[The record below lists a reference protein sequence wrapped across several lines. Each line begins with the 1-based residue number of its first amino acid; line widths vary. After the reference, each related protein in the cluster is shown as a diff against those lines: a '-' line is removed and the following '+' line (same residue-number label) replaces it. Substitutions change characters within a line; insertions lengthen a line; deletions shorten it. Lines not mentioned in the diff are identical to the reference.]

1 MFPRRL
7 ADLGALATTLAVAWS
22 APVDLRWAILLI
34 VAAGFAGASVTRG
47 WAGVKADEPS
57 GIPET
62 RAGGVAVGIA
72 PRRLLAWPAFA
83 AAIFALWSWLDGS
96 GSYLIEAF
104 VLPPAVGLALFA
116 AMLVWLRRRV
126 EATIAVV
133 ASFTLGLV
141 VPAVVTVIGP
151 LLQPGLTGDPE
162 SPVRGTVVAI
172 VAGALAVIL
181 AWTPVRRVRMPALAG
196 AIVAIVALAIVAVDR
211 AIAVPAGTGWLL
223 LLVGAAYVSAFGFV
237 RRSAFRKAPAATSDG
252 TPVPLSAEITFAA
265 IVPTIALAVAAG
277 ATVSSVDEPIVVTVA
292 LAILGLLHLAAAA
305 LHRTPLAAATRW
317 TAFAGATL
325 IAGMALLRGEID
337 AVESVS
343 LPLAGVLLGGAA
355 LAMWRRDRA
364 GQSWP
369 GGERIAWLAGL
380 SLAVAPS
387 IIAAPNDPRTWLV
400 IVASLLAAIGCVVA
414 PIADSTALKA
424 PSALLLSAGALAMG
438 LRALLDPDVA
448 SGDFAAVA
456 AGAGALLVAA
466 AMVWMSDQESA
477 PVASTALAAPA
488 AALLVAVV
496 FVQSN
501 GELVQTSL
509 TAILAGAIGV
519 GGAALLRWR
528 RWTGIG
534 AVLAVAGLIAAL
546 IAVGSRFALVA
557 GDAGVEP
564 DLWALVGV
572 GILAAVGIMAIRST
586 TSGTV
591 ATAVGVAFSIA
602 LVLFA
607 GAELLL
613 LGSTS
618 GEEVRTVVTMSA
630 LTAAGVAGW
639 MWRSRLGVSFAPTA
653 AALAFIFGIVAL
665 TVFAVRPVELVTVPP
680 AVGMIFLGARALRR
694 NSALRT
700 WPTLGPGLALL
711 TIPSLLHDFGTTS
724 LWRVVA
730 LGVVGIGLVV
740 VGAVWR
746 LQAPLILGSVVV
758 LVHAV
763 NQLWPWIEAVYDVV
777 PWWLWLG
784 LGGAL
789 LIYIAARYERRMR
802 ALRTAFAAVTSLR

>member
-34 VAAGFAGASVTRG
+34 VAVGLRRGVGHARLGGREGRGAERHPGDASRG
-47 WAGVKADEPS
+47 ESPL
-57 GIPET
+57 
-62 RAGGVAVGIA
+62 GIA

-83 AAIFALWSWLDGS
+83 AATFALWSWLDGS

-104 VLPPAVGLALFA
+104 VLPPAVGLAVFA
-116 AMLVWLRRRV
+116 AVLVWLRRRV

-162 SPVRGTVVAI
+162 SPVRGTVIAI
-172 VAGALAVIL
+172 VAGALAVVL

-196 AIVAIVALAIVAVDR
+196 ATVAIVALAIVAVDR
-211 AIAVPAGTGWLL
+211 AIALPAGTGWLL

-237 RRSAFRKAPAATSDG
+237 RRSAFRKAPVRRCRRHSCA
-252 TPVPLSAEITFAA
+252 PSAEIAFAT
-265 IVPTIALAVAAG
+265 IVPTIALAVAAV
-277 ATVSSVDEPIVVTVA
+277 ATVPSVDEPIVVTVA

-325 IAGMALLRGEID
+325 VAGMALLQGEID

-466 AMVWMSDQESA
+466 AMVWMSDRECRSGRLDRIGRSRSRA
-477 PVASTALAAPA
+477 SRGGGLRPVGRRARADLADGDPR
-488 AALLVAVV
+488 
-496 FVQSN
+496 
-501 GELVQTSL
+501 GRDR
-509 TAILAGAIGV
+509 GRRR
-519 GGAALLRWR
+519 GAASLATLDGYR
-528 RWTGIG
+528 R
-534 AVLAVAGLIAAL
+534 
-546 IAVGSRFALVA
+546 GSRRRGADRRADRRRQQIRA
-557 GDAGVEP
+557 GRRRRRG
-564 DLWALVGV
+564 
-572 GILAAVGIMAIRST
+572 
-586 TSGTV
+586 
-591 ATAVGVAFSIA
+591 
-602 LVLFA
+602 
-607 GAELLL
+607 
-613 LGSTS
+613 
-618 GEEVRTVVTMSA
+618 
-630 LTAAGVAGW
+630 
-639 MWRSRLGVSFAPTA
+639 
-653 AALAFIFGIVAL
+653 
-665 TVFAVRPVELVTVPP
+665 
-680 AVGMIFLGARALRR
+680 RA
-694 NSALRT
+694 
-700 WPTLGPGLALL
+700 
-711 TIPSLLHDFGTTS
+711 
-724 LWRVVA
+724 
-730 LGVVGIGLVV
+730 
-740 VGAVWR
+740 
-746 LQAPLILGSVVV
+746 
-758 LVHAV
+758 
-763 NQLWPWIEAVYDVV
+763 
-777 PWWLWLG
+777 
-784 LGGAL
+784 
-789 LIYIAARYERRMR
+789 
-802 ALRTAFAAVTSLR
+802 